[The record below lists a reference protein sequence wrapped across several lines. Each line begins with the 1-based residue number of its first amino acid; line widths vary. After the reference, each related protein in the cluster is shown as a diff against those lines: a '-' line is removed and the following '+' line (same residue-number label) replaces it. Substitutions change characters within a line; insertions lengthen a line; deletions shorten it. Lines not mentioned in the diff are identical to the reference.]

1 MNIGI
6 VGLGVVGKAVRA
18 GLEKIGNRIFVHDL
32 KMDTSVR
39 DIIPTEII
47 FICVPTPQGDDG
59 SCDTSNVQSVLKDLS
74 DINYKGIV
82 AIKSTVEVGFTNS
95 MIDKFKN
102 LTICFVPEF
111 LRERCAEADFV
122 ENHQLLAIGTNDPF
136 VFNRVSE
143 SHGSLPKNFVQLT
156 TTEAE
161 ILKYYNNVFAATKI
175 IFANLMNDI
184 CEKTDADYTKVKQAF
199 IKTGRAKDSYLDVN
213 ANLKGYGGM
222 CLPKDVKAMI
232 SLCKKLKVNF
242 DLFTAVDKDNS
253 RLKTTV
259 FNGMRKR

>member
-1 MNIGI
+1 M
-6 VGLGVVGKAVRA
+6 VGKAVRA

-32 KMDTSVR
+32 NMDTSVR

-111 LRERCAEADFV
+111 LRERCAVEDFIN
-122 ENHQLLAIGTNDPF
+122 NH
-136 VFNRVSE
+136 
-143 SHGSLPKNFVQLT
+143 
-156 TTEAE
+156 
-161 ILKYYNNVFAATKI
+161 FAG
-175 IFANLMNDI
+175 N
-184 CEKTDADYTKVKQAF
+184 
-199 IKTGRAKDSYLDVN
+199 
-213 ANLKGYGGM
+213 
-222 CLPKDVKAMI
+222 
-232 SLCKKLKVNF
+232 
-242 DLFTAVDKDNS
+242 
-253 RLKTTV
+253 
-259 FNGMRKR
+259 